1 MQLVKI
7 HDPLSYFYVMSVTK
21 EMVLSYSVLIFL
33 SLLNL
38 EACVSTPEPMKA
50 KADFT
55 GFITDIQSNE
65 RSDSKWLSAESHADK
80 LIHRCQIEVTS
91 KTAIYRWDG
100 NQEIPISFDNIVIK
114 DKIKA
119 WFYYSAEKPYP
130 SKGKAQKII
139 VATAIPL
146 TNAD

>member
-1 MQLVKI
+1 
-7 HDPLSYFYVMSVTK
+7 MSP
-21 EMVLSYSVLIFL
+21 
-33 SLLNL
+33 
-38 EACVSTPEPMKA
+38 PEPMKE

-65 RSDSKWLSAESHADK
+65 KPGSRFLFAESHADK
-80 LIHRCQIEVTS
+80 LVHRCQIEVTS

-100 NQEIPISFDNIVIK
+100 VQENPISFDSIYPK

-119 WFYYSAEKPYP
+119 WFYHPSEKPYP
-130 SKGKAQKII
+130 AKGKAQKII

-146 TNAD
+146 SNAD

>member
-1 MQLVKI
+1 M
-7 HDPLSYFYVMSVTK
+7 
-21 EMVLSYSVLIFL
+21 
-33 SLLNL
+33 
-38 EACVSTPEPMKA
+38 STPEPMKA

-55 GFITDIQSNE
+55 GFIADIQSNE
-65 RSDSKWLSAESHADK
+65 RSESKLLFAESHADK
-80 LIHRCQIEVTS
+80 LLHRCQIEVTS

-100 NQEIPISFDNIVIK
+100 SQEIPISFENIILK

-119 WFYYSAEKPYP
+119 WFYHSADKPYP

-146 TNAD
+146 SNAD